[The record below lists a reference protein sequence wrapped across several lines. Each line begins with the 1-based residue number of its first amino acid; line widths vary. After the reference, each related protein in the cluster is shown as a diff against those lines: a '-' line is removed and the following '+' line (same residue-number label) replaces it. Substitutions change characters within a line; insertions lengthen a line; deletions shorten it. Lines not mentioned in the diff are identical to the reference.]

1 VLDFV
6 PCLLYTTHLYSP
18 TWYGSNFNS
27 VNTETPFGSVISILG
42 YFTWSITWFLK
53 YHMARGCGRPKNGHR
68 ILIRTP
74 PTADKRSPT
83 MMVMVLLL
91 VTTTMFFE
99 LYCIETRSKEIRKQN
114 SKIEKIYRV
123 EERILSKKL
132 IRSVDVLL
140 LRRALIVIS
149 RI

>member
-1 VLDFV
+1 
-6 PCLLYTTHLYSP
+6 
-18 TWYGSNFNS
+18 
-27 VNTETPFGSVISILG
+27 
-42 YFTWSITWFLK
+42 
-53 YHMARGCGRPKNGHR
+53 
-68 ILIRTP
+68 
-74 PTADKRSPT
+74 

-99 LYCIETRSKEIRKQN
+99 LYCIETRSEEMRKQN
-114 SKIEKIYRV
+114 SKIEKIHHV
-123 EERILSKKL
+123 EERTLSKKL